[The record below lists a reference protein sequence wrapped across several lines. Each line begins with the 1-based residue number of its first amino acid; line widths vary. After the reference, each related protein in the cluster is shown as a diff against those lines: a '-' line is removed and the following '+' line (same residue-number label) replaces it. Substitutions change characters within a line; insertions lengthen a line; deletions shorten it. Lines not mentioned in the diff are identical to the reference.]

1 MPIKPNYKTLFYISS
16 ILVVGLITY
25 QFSGQILPFLK
36 DFGHYIKNI
45 SEVINLL
52 IALFIGIITVF
63 LLKNQNVIAKIGL
76 EQNSPVLVID
86 KESGGSLKINISNKS
101 SSEAQ
106 IVSIFY
112 KTPTS
117 EITKLKDFTNFILN
131 RGDNYDIEITTSKD
145 EYHSFVILY
154 KNQLTGKFYL
164 IGKNIHFDE
173 GTFPVGIK
181 LKIHHSPISVNL
193 FNEMSYFVMK
203 HAYSNNLPTILEQFL
218 GRR

>member
-1 MPIKPNYKTLFYISS
+1 MLIKPNYKTLFYISL
-16 ILVVGLITY
+16 ILVVGLIIY

-36 DFGHYIKNI
+36 DFGYYIKNI
-45 SEVINLL
+45 SEIINLL

-76 EQNSPVLVID
+76 EQNSPVLVIN
-86 KESGGSLKINISNKS
+86 KELANPLKINISNNG

-164 IGKNIHFDE
+164 IGKNIHFDK

-181 LKIHHSPISVNL
+181 LETYHSPISVDL
-193 FNEMSYFVMK
+193 FNQLSFLVIKY
-203 HAYSNNLPTILEQFL
+203 AYSNNLPAILEQFL
-218 GRR
+218 GHR